1 MAAERP
7 DATAQ
12 TRLQKHPLL
21 HDHPIAWRVAVGLWF
36 LSALLFLAL
45 AVPVLAAAVQSVDD
59 VVYRWAVSI
68 EWGPAVVAAKV
79 LDFIGNA
86 WVTWPVMVG
95 VAGWLAWRR
104 RWEAFFSWTAAMA
117 VSQLLIG
124 PVKELYMRPRPPM
137 SLVETTSWSFPSGH
151 SVAGAAISITLVI
164 VLIPAGPKRRN
175 YEMLAGAFAVIMA
188 LSRVYLRAHW
198 LTDVASGAA
207 LGAAVAIGSAALM
220 HRFDDR
226 RRGHRHASHRR

>member
-12 TRLQKHPLL
+12 TRLQKRPLL
-21 HDHPIAWRVAVGLWF
+21 HDHPIAWRIAVGLWI
-36 LSALLFLAL
+36 LSTLLFLAL
-45 AVPVLAAAVQSVDD
+45 AVPVFATAVQSVDD
-59 VVYRWAVSI
+59 VVHRWAVSI

-79 LDFIGNA
+79 LDFIGSG

-104 RWEAFFSWTAAMA
+104 RWEAFFSWMVAMA
-117 VSQLLIG
+117 ASQLLIG
-124 PVKELYMRPRPPM
+124 PVKDLYMRSRPPT

-151 SVAGAAISITLVI
+151 SVAGAAIAIALVI
-164 VLIPAGPKRRN
+164 VLIPAGPRRRN
-175 YEMLAGAFAVIMA
+175 LEMLAAAFAVLMA

-198 LTDVASGAA
+198 LSDVAAGAA
-207 LGAAVAIGSAALM
+207 LGAAVAIGAAALM

-226 RRGHRHASHRR
+226 RRGHRHLSHKR